1 MDQQNP
7 FQEQE
12 IDLREYVR
20 VLYERRWLII
30 SFTVI
35 LCTVALIHSF
45 MMKPVY
51 EASTRI
57 LIQTEAPKVVNMQE
71 VSPGAYT
78 GREYYQTQYKIL
90 KSRVIAEKVNKELGG
105 YVPFNEW
112 KGRKSEKDITD
123 RDRVDALL
131 GRLNVNPVPS
141 TQLVSIGVE
150 DIDPEL
156 SAKITNLWAE
166 NYISYIL
173 DTKFDAS
180 RYASGWL
187 QDKIKEAKN
196 KLEDSEYKIQQYRK
210 KHGLLTDTDDADEL
224 MDQLL
229 GKKAELEIELSEKK
243 EYYKVKH
250 PEIIGLNSEIRSINE
265 KIKSERE
272 QDLETGEKSIE
283 YNMLKR
289 EVSTNRDIY
298 KSLLTR
304 VGETEVT
311 GELKTTNVSIVDKA
325 IVPRSP
331 VRPKKKLNLVIA
343 FLIGVLGGSGAAFL
357 IENLDQ
363 SIRTPEDIKKHLRLP
378 VLASIAVP
386 HDEEDKAVQSEFM
399 SSERPRSTITESYRS
414 LRTSILFTAVEHKR
428 KTILLTSSGPQEGKT
443 TTAINMAIIMAQ
455 AGEKTILLDAD
466 LRQPK
471 IEKNFNIGS
480 EHGMTE
486 ALAGTESIGSVI
498 RKTDKNNL
506 NIITCGSIPPNPSEL
521 LGSKK
526 MDELLKELE
535 ARYDRIVIDSPPVL
549 AVTDAVVLSGKVDG
563 VIIVVRA
570 NETNR
575 NAVLKSK
582 EILETVKT
590 ENLIGVVLNMVDTS
604 RTGGHYYYYH
614 YYGKK
619 YGHYGADKKQSK
631 NI

>member
-12 IDLREYVR
+12 IDLRAYAR

-35 LCTVALIHSF
+35 LCTLSLIRSF

-57 LIQTEAPKVVNMQE
+57 LIHTEAPKVVNMQE
-71 VSPGAYT
+71 VSPDSYT
-78 GREYYQTQYKIL
+78 GRDYYQTQYKIL

-105 YVPFNEW
+105 YLPFSEW
-112 KGRKSEKDITD
+112 TGRKPQKDITD
-123 RDRVDALL
+123 IDRIDALL
-131 GRLNVNPVPS
+131 ARVKVSPVPN

-150 DIDPEL
+150 DIDPKL
-156 SAKITNLWAE
+156 SAKITNLWAD

-210 KHGLLTDTDDADEL
+210 THGLLTDTDDASEL

-243 EYYKVKH
+243 EYYKEKH
-250 PEIIGLNSEIRSINE
+250 PEIIGLNSEIRSIDE

-311 GELKTTNVSIVDKA
+311 GELKTTNINIVDKA
-325 IVPRSP
+325 IVPQSP
-331 VRPKKKLNLVIA
+331 IRPKKKRSLIIA
-343 FLIGVLGGSGAAFL
+343 LLIGIFGGSGAAFL
-357 IENLDQ
+357 IESLDQ
-363 SIRTPEDIKKHLRLP
+363 SIRTPEDIKNHLKLP
-378 VLASIAVP
+378 VLASVAIP
-386 HDEEDKAVQSEFM
+386 KKEEDKSAQPEFI
-399 SSERPRSTITESYRS
+399 SFEKPRSTISESYRS

-443 TTAINMAIIMAQ
+443 TTAINLALIMAQ

-466 LRQPK
+466 LRKPK
-471 IEKNFNIGS
+471 IEKSFNIS
-480 EHGMTE
+480 AEHGMTE
-486 ALAGTESIGSVI
+486 VLAGTESLDSVI
-498 RKTDKNNL
+498 RKTDKNGL
-506 NIITCGSIPPNPSEL
+506 DIITCGSIPPNPSEL

-582 EILETVKT
+582 EMLDTVKAA
-590 ENLIGVVLNMVDTS
+590 NQIGVVLNMVDID

-619 YGHYGADKKQSK
+619 HGHYGSDEKA
-631 NI
+631 